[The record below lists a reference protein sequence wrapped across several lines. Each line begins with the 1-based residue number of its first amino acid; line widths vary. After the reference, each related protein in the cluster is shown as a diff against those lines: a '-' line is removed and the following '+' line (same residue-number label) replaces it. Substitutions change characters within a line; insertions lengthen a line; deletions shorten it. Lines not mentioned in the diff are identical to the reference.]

1 MKMSYETV
9 IEQVKATPVELL
21 DEVSVFLN
29 FLQYRSTQ
37 NQSKQKKMPDETYNQ
52 LAGNTANAVTNSAR
66 ETIWEQI
73 KNDTW

>member
-1 MKMSYETV
+1 MSYETV
-9 IEQVKATPVELL
+9 IEQVKATPVEFL

-52 LAGNTANAVTNSAR
+52 LASNTANAVTNSAR

>member
-1 MKMSYETV
+1 MSYETV
-9 IEQVKATPVELL
+9 IEQVKATPVEFL

-29 FLQYRSTQ
+29 FLQYRSAQ
-37 NQSKQKKMPDETYNQ
+37 NQSKQKKMPDETYNL
-52 LAGNTANAVTNSAR
+52 LAGTVASAVSNSAR

>member
-1 MKMSYETV
+1 MSYETV
-9 IEQVKATPVELL
+9 IEQVKATPVEQL

-52 LAGNTANAVTNSAR
+52 LASNTANAVTNSAR

>member
-1 MKMSYETV
+1 MSYETV

-37 NQSKQKKMPDETYNQ
+37 NQSKQKKVPDETYNQ
-52 LAGNTANAVTNSAR
+52 LASNTANAVTNSAR

>member
-1 MKMSYETV
+1 MSYETV

-37 NQSKQKKMPDETYNQ
+37 NQSKQKKMPDETYNL
-52 LAGNTANAVTNSAR
+52 LAGTAASAVTNSVR

>member
-1 MKMSYETV
+1 MSYETV
-9 IEQVKATPVELL
+9 IEQVKETPVELL

-52 LAGNTANAVTNSAR
+52 LASNTANAVTNSAR

>member
-1 MKMSYETV
+1 MSYEAV

-29 FLQYRSTQ
+29 FLQYRSHHIR
-37 NQSKQKKMPDETYNQ
+37 SKQKMPDETYNRI
-52 LAGNTANAVTNSAR
+52 LGNMAGAVTNSAR

>member
-1 MKMSYETV
+1 MSYETV

-29 FLQYRSTQ
+29 FLKYRTQQTQ
-37 NQSKQKKMPDETYNQ
+37 NAQKMPDETYNQ
-52 LAGNTANAVTNSAR
+52 LSEDMAGSITKAATA
-66 ETIWEQI
+66 TIWEQI

>member
-1 MKMSYETV
+1 MSYETV

-37 NQSKQKKMPDETYNQ
+37 NQNRKKCPMKHIICWLILQQVP
-52 LAGNTANAVTNSAR
+52 
-66 ETIWEQI
+66 
-73 KNDTW
+73 

>member
-1 MKMSYETV
+1 MSYETV

-21 DEVSVFLN
+21 EEVSVFLN
-29 FLQYRSTQ
+29 FLQYRSHHIQQ
-37 NQSKQKKMPDETYNQ
+37 NQKKMPDETYNQ
-52 LAGNTANAVTNSAR
+52 LAGSISSAITQSAR

>member
-1 MKMSYETV
+1 MSYETV

-29 FLQYRSTQ
+29 FLQYRSAQ
-37 NQSKQKKMPDETYNQ
+37 NQPKQKKMPDETYNL
-52 LAGNTANAVTNSAR
+52 LADTAESAVTNSAR

>member
-1 MKMSYETV
+1 MSYETV

-29 FLQYRSTQ
+29 FLKYRSTQ
-37 NQSKQKKMPDETYNQ
+37 NQSKQKKMPDETYNL
-52 LAGNTANAVTNSAR
+52 LADTAASAVTNSAR
-66 ETIWEQI
+66 EIIWEQI

>member
-1 MKMSYETV
+1 MSYETV

-37 NQSKQKKMPDETYNQ
+37 NQSKQKKMHDETYNL
-52 LAGNTANAVTNSAR
+52 LAGTVASAVSNSAR

>member
-1 MKMSYETV
+1 MSYETV

-37 NQSKQKKMPDETYNQ
+37 NQSKQKKMPDATYNL
-52 LAGNTANAVTNSAR
+52 LAGTAASAVTNSAR

>member
-1 MKMSYETV
+1 MSYETV

-37 NQSKQKKMPDETYNQ
+37 NQSKQKKKPDETYNL
-52 LAGNTANAVTNSAR
+52 LADTAASAVTNSAR

>member
-1 MKMSYETV
+1 MSYETV

-37 NQSKQKKMPDETYNQ
+37 NQSKQKKSPMKHIICWLILQQVP
-52 LAGNTANAVTNSAR
+52 
-66 ETIWEQI
+66 
-73 KNDTW
+73 

>member
-1 MKMSYETV
+1 MSYETV

-29 FLQYRSTQ
+29 FLQYRSQ
-37 NQSKQKKMPDETYNQ
+37 HIQPKQQKMPDETYNQ
-52 LAGNTANAVTNSAR
+52 LVGTISSAVTQSAR

>member
-1 MKMSYETV
+1 MSYETV

-37 NQSKQKKMPDETYNQ
+37 TQSQQTKMPAETYN
-52 LAGNTANAVTNSAR
+52 LFPATAASAVTNSAR

>member
-1 MKMSYETV
+1 MSYETV

-29 FLQYRSTQ
+29 FLQYRSAQ
-37 NQSKQKKMPDETYNQ
+37 NQPKQKKMPDETYNQ
-52 LAGNTANAVTNSAR
+52 LASNTANAVTNSAR

>member
-1 MKMSYETV
+1 MSYETV

-29 FLQYRSTQ
+29 FLQYRSIQ
-37 NQSKQKKMPDETYNQ
+37 NQSKQKKMPDETYNL
-52 LAGNTANAVTNSAR
+52 LAGTAASAVTNSAR

>member
-1 MKMSYETV
+1 MSYETI

-29 FLQYRSTQ
+29 FLQYRSQQLQT
-37 NQSKQKKMPDETYNQ
+37 KQKKMPDETYNQ
-52 LAGNTANAVTNSAR
+52 LAGTISSEITQSAR

>member
-1 MKMSYETV
+1 MSYETV

-37 NQSKQKKMPDETYNQ
+37 NQSKQKKCLMKHIISW
-52 LAGNTANAVTNSAR
+52 LA
-66 ETIWEQI
+66 IQQMQ
-73 KNDTW
+73 

>member
-1 MKMSYETV
+1 MSYETV

-37 NQSKQKKMPDETYNQ
+37 NQSKQKKMPDKTYNL
-52 LAGNTANAVTNSAR
+52 LADTATSAVTNSAR
-66 ETIWEQI
+66 KTIWEQI

>member
-1 MKMSYETV
+1 MSYETV

-29 FLQYRSTQ
+29 FLQYRSAQ
-37 NQSKQKKMPDETYNQ
+37 NQQKKKKMPDETYNQ